1 MKKKLI
7 PFLLLLGLTACSS
20 SPIDAVSE
28 ANNEPESESTRK
40 IASDFDNTKK
50 LNVVSNTSG
59 DFQVSVPIEW
69 VDKNPNFYTTKHSDT
84 RSLLYLSESE
94 EGGFSEAHIP
104 DVANGFTKDSA
115 TGDVLT
121 EERSVNGIKTTYVKF
136 PSEYSGFTGMTEAYI
151 FVDNNDGNVC
161 LLSMFLNDKDPLD
174 HSEDFEKIAN
184 TLKLLTPETTA
195 TPIQE
200 ATPDP
205 TPDATPEP
213 KENVTTGMKNALSSA
228 LSYLRYSA
236 FSYDGL
242 IDQLEYEGYT
252 TEEATYAVD
261 NCGADWNEQ
270 ALESALD
277 YLKYSAF
284 SYTGLIDQ
292 LEYEGFPKAQAT
304 YGADNCGADW
314 NEQAAKSAESYLKYS
329 AFSRS
334 GLIDQ
339 LMYEGFTS
347 EQAEYGAS
355 QNGY

>member
-1 MKKKLI
+1 MKKILI

-20 SPIDAVSE
+20 LPTDTASE
-28 ANNEPESESTRK
+28 ANNEPVSESTRK

-50 LNVVSNTSG
+50 LNVISNTSG
-59 DFQVSVPIEW
+59 DYQVSTPIEW
-69 VDKNPNFYTTKHSDT
+69 VDKNPYFYTTKQSDT
-84 RSLLYLSESE
+84 RSFLYLSESE

-104 DVANGFTKDSA
+104 DVVKGFSESA

-121 EERSVNGIKTTYVKF
+121 EERSLNGIKTTYVKF
-136 PSEYSGFTGMTEAYI
+136 PSKYSVVTGITEGYI
-151 FVDNNDGNVC
+151 FIDNNDGNVC
-161 LLSMFLNDKDPLD
+161 LLCMFLNDKDPLD

-184 TLKLLTPETTA
+184 TLELLTPETTA

-200 ATPDP
+200 ATPEP

-236 FSYDGL
+236 FSYDSL
-242 IDQLEYEGYT
+242 INQLEYEGYT

-270 ALESALD
+270 SLESALN

-284 SYTGLIDQ
+284 SYTGLIGQ
-292 LEYEGFPKAQAT
+292 LEYEGFTKAQAAH
-304 YGADNCGADW
+304 GADNCGADW

-339 LMYEGFTS
+339 LMFEGFTR
-347 EQAEYGAS
+347 EQAEYGVS